1 MLKPF
6 FLCLRPLEAI
16 DDLVKSGSVER
27 GGHNLDVCWV
37 SSEGE
42 VRKWKIV
49 EVG

>member
-1 MLKPF
+1 MLKF
-6 FLCLRPLEAI
+6 FFFCLRLLEVI
-16 DDLVKSGSVER
+16 DDFVKLGFVER
-27 GGHNLDVCWV
+27 GGYNLDVCWV